1 MLVGRTTRE
10 PEVDTLPTPEIVARL
25 ALLDDHLRVALP
37 PRLMVEGVAVNEL
50 ILGVVAGG
58 TGGGSGGGATGAGG
72 ELESRYCAI

>member
-10 PEVDTLPTPEIVARL
+10 PEVDTLPTPEILARL

-50 ILGVVAGG
+50 MRGAVPGVRTVTVTFFEMLRLLA
-58 TGGGSGGGATGAGG
+58 
-72 ELESRYCAI
+72 LVIVKR